1 MRATGIVRRMDD
13 LGRVVI
19 PREIRNTLNMEY
31 GEPLAI
37 FTDEDCVIFQKY
49 HTTPIKDEIEKLK
62 KHIQDYYECNDNFT
76 QKQINKFNNALS
88 TIQKAFKDK
97 E

>member
-1 MRATGIVRRMDD
+1 MRATGVIRRMDD

-19 PREIRNTLNMEY
+19 PREIRKFLNMEC
-31 GEPLAI
+31 GEPLEI
-37 FTDEDCVIFQKY
+37 FTDENCVIFKKY
-49 HTTPIKDEIEKLK
+49 HTTPIKDEIEHLK
-62 KHIQDYYECNDNFT
+62 NHIQDYYECNDNFT
-76 QKQINKFNNALS
+76 QQQINEFKNALS

>member
-19 PREIRNTLNMEY
+19 
-31 GEPLAI
+31 
-37 FTDEDCVIFQKY
+37 Y
-49 HTTPIKDEIEKLK
+49 HTTPIKNEIEKLK
-62 KHIQDYYECNDNFT
+62 DHIQDYYECNDNFT
-76 QKQINKFNNALS
+76 QKQINEFNNTLS